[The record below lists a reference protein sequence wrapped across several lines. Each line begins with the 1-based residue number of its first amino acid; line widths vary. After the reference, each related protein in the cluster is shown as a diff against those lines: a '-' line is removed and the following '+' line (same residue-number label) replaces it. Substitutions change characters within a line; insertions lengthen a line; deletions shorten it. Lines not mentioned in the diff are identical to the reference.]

1 MILLADSG
9 STKTDWLLAGSGEV
23 RFQSSGLNP
32 FYQTKEA
39 IEHILSKEVLPQ
51 LASAPVRRIYFYGAG
66 CADEASSKPIKE
78 ALLMAFP
85 PAELI
90 EVNSD
95 LLAAARGLCGYEA
108 GIACILGTGSNN
120 CLYNGKN
127 IVHNIG
133 SLGFWL
139 GDEGSGGYLGKQLV
153 VRYLHNEL
161 PIELHQE
168 FAKAYPD
175 VSRLMILN
183 HAYKQ
188 PFPNRFFA
196 GFAPFLSQHVSHQAV
211 HNLVETAFGDFLAMY
226 VCKHADAYSLPV
238 HFTGSVAFHFQS
250 ILTKVLIS
258 KGLHPGIIE
267 KSPMPGLLRYHVR

>member
-9 STKTDWLLAGSGEV
+9 STKTDWLLAGPEEV

-39 IEHILSKEVLPQ
+39 IEAILSSEVLP
-51 LASAPVRRIYFYGAG
+51 LLTSAPVRRVYFYGAG
-66 CADEASSKPIKE
+66 CADEASSKPIRE
-78 ALLMAFP
+78 ALLMTFP
-85 PAELI
+85 SAELI

-95 LLAAARGLCGYEA
+95 LLAAARGLCGREA

-120 CLYNGKN
+120 CLYDGNR
-127 IVHNIG
+127 IIHNIG

-153 VRYLHNEL
+153 IRYLHNEL
-161 PIELHQE
+161 PNDVHQE
-168 FAKAYPD
+168 FRKAFPE

-196 GFAPFLSQHVSHQAV
+196 GFAPFLSQHLSHPAV
-211 HNLVETAFGDFLAMY
+211 QNLVEIALSDFLTMY
-226 VCKHADAYSLPV
+226 VCKHANAYSLPI
-238 HFTGSVAFHFQS
+238 HFTGSVAFHFQA
-250 ILTKVLIS
+250 ILMKALIS
-258 KGLHPGIIE
+258 KGLRPGKIE
-267 KSPMPGLLRYHVR
+267 KSPMAGLLRYHTI